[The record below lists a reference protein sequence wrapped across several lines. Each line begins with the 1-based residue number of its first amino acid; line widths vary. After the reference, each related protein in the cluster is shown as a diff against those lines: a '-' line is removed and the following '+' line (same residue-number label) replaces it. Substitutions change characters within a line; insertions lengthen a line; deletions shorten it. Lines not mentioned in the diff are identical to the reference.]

1 LATSSITLLGFAFA
15 AGDLLLEL
23 DGSGTV
29 LEAFG
34 ILLPWI
40 WLPVMLLAQGTASM
54 PLGPTVLAS
63 FAIAAQLVQRTLLA
77 RRFSQ
82 PWECVALH
90 PVTVALLL
98 AIQWRSWWLHLTKRR
113 AWRGRTAG

>member
-1 LATSSITLLGFAFA
+1 VVLVVF
-15 AGDLLLEL
+15 
-23 DGSGTV
+23 TV

-40 WLPVMLLAQGTASM
+40 WLPVMLAQGTASM